1 MSNQFGFDFGDSI
14 ANTFTVNPAGTWLA
28 PKFSTLEYLSIFCK
42 AEAAILRVSGA
53 GRCLL
58 QQGIDSAKEQ
68 HAAML
73 ARSSLATEGVYGL
86 WRSKIEPTADE
97 LAAFVAHCYAMTGTQ
112 HAGFE
117 YKTRRQS
124 HMSTVAMYA
133 QDVGTVIV
141 HQWHDVGIGVDFHP
155 WRDAFFLDSF
165 RDDLPAIYAA
175 RSTWAAAYCADKLA
189 YSDSN
194 IASVPTFSLNGR
206 EYINDGGY
214 GRGDYYECE
223 GWTFRPLADWRG
235 LTFSYRTQ
243 CKAWDEG
250 CLERG
255 DRRGLVVSVRG
266 QHCVLDG
273 VARVYDDKATG
284 DAIYTADEED
294 AIVDEDF
301 EALTCSY

>member
-1 MSNQFGFDFGDSI
+1 MKFTVTTLLLITSFAANAGSFEDYARVISVQERYSSTGQRRQVCNNSGSSNQESSSNFG
-14 ANTFTVNPAGTWLA
+14 
-28 PKFSTLEYLSIFCK
+28 
-42 AEAAILRVSGA
+42 
-53 GRCLL
+53 
-58 QQGIDSAKEQ
+58 
-68 HAAML
+68 
-73 ARSSLATEGVYGL
+73 
-86 WRSKIEPTADE
+86 
-97 LAAFVAHCYAMTGTQ
+97 
-112 HAGFE
+112 
-117 YKTRRQS
+117 
-124 HMSTVAMYA
+124 
-133 QDVGTVIV
+133 VGTAVGAV
-141 HQWHDVGIGVDFHP
+141 AGGLLGAQVGKGIGVDFHP

-214 GRGDYYECE
+214 GRGNYYECE
-223 GWTFRPLADWRG
+223 GWTFRPLADWCG
-235 LTFSYRTQ
+235 PTFSYRTQ

-250 CLERG
+250 RLERG

-301 EALTCSY
+301 EALTCSD